1 MAKKTP
7 TLRDKRIIFWDEF
20 TGDKMMEL
28 DITVP
33 RDHQAFLE
41 MLETYKS
48 FRFVGSD
55 GTSCSVVKELRPQ
68 FGDKENLKPIW
79 YAHRRLG
86 GKLRR
91 RYIGKPENLTLK
103 KLKAVAFELSQRELI

>member
-7 TLRDKRIIFWDEF
+7 TLRDKRIIFWDEYS
-20 TGDKMMEL
+20 GDKMMEL

-68 FGDKENLKPIW
+68 FGDKENLKLVW

-91 RYIGKPENLTLK
+91 RYIGKAENLTLK
-103 KLKAVAFELSQRELI
+103 KLKAVAFELSQRELM